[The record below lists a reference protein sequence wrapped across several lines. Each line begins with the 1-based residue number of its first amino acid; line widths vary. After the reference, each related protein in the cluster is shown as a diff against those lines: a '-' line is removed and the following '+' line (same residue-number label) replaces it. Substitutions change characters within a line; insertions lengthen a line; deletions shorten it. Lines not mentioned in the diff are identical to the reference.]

1 MSKTEMQEKEI
12 VDELYKYIE
21 GKKIKE
27 EGEALTKKMD
37 TLKFKTQAIK
47 ISLKYPEFYNILCDF
62 LEYYNK
68 VLDYADKVNN

>member
-1 MSKTEMQEKEI
+1 MSKTETQEKEI

-21 GKKIKE
+21 GKKLKE

-47 ISLKYPEFYNILCDF
+47 ISSNYPEFYNILCD
-62 LEYYNK
+62 LLKYNNK
-68 VLDYADKVNN
+68 VLDYVDEANN